1 MPSSIKTPVTLRGL
15 QDYVASQKSSKR
27 KDKRKY
33 FLKLIEEVG
42 ELAEMIN
49 SDQRWETSKAQ
60 DIKHTME
67 EELADVLF
75 YIAALAN
82 VYEIDLEQSFTKKET
97 IR

>member
-1 MPSSIKTPVTLRGL
+1 MKKPITLAGL
-15 QDYVASQKSSKR
+15 QEYVAERKSV
-27 KDKRKY
+27 KDKNRRKY

-49 SDQRWETSKAQ
+49 SDNRWESRKAK
-60 DIKHTME
+60 DIKNTME

-75 YIAALAN
+75 YVAALAN
-82 VYEIDLEQSFTKKET
+82 VYEVDLEASFTKKEK